1 LLLKIVDATMQKEMI
16 SKWLDQ
22 KGYKKLFSLDNIA
35 NVSEIVKTNL
45 KAEIAEE
52 SKDVCEC
59 NSV

>member
-1 LLLKIVDATMQKEMI
+1 MLVKIVDATMQKEMI

-22 KGYKKLFSLDNIA
+22 KGNKKLFSLDNIA

-45 KAEIAEE
+45 KAEVAEE